1 MRFANL
7 RSGLLISAI
16 SGALVAAEV
25 AAVLS
30 SLGQL
35 TRPSQSPGTTPI
47 WMYVL
52 ALAAMPSGTLPTL
65 ACLATACWALLRG
78 PGRAPFLIAGL
89 AILDCLSTAVSLCG
103 RAASGLMTC
112 GGYFGLGAA
121 YFYAATA
128 ALALITSICLTVILI
143 PCCAIRARRFFP
155 AAAEGP
161 GIAKQSQWPR
171 RLLRSAAICFLFYV
185 IVSALLSAY
194 SNWAGRHAPTE
205 FQTAQSCPSSAVTI
219 GLTCGLLL
227 IVEGIWPSP
236 IVIAGSGAR
245 AGKWRLAL
253 IVCGGATFA
262 AMGDSCYV
270 SSGAMRNGYLKGW
283 VWCEAG
289 VIFAVAYLAAAII
302 LAMKTRSI
310 INHWRARPS

>member
-1 MRFANL
+1 M
-7 RSGLLISAI
+7 
-16 SGALVAAEV
+16 
-25 AAVLS
+25 LS
-30 SLGQL
+30 SLDQL

-52 ALAAMPSGTLPTL
+52 VLAAMPSGTLPTL
-65 ACLATACWALLRG
+65 ACLAAACWALLRG
-78 PGRAPFLIAGL
+78 PSRAPFLIAGL
-89 AILDCLSTAVSLCG
+89 AILDCLSAAVSLCG
-103 RAASGLMTC
+103 RAMASFMTC
-112 GGYFGLGAA
+112 GGYFALGAA
-121 YFYAATA
+121 YSYGAIATV
-128 ALALITSICLTVILI
+128 ALFISICLTIILI
-143 PCCAIRARRFFP
+143 LCCAIRARRFVP

-161 GIAKQSQWPR
+161 GIAKQSQWPS

-194 SNWAGRHAPTE
+194 SNWAGHHAPTE
-205 FQTAQSCPSSAVTI
+205 FQTAQSCPSSAATI
-219 GLTCGLLL
+219 GLTSGLLL

-262 AMGDSCYV
+262 AMGDSCFV

-289 VIFAVAYLAAAII
+289 AIFAAAYFAAAVI